1 MPPSKSS
8 FLKTI
13 CIVILITTISSCKK
27 NESFEKVNSKYVL
40 TKNSEEIEAYFFI
53 STANVTKSIISK
65 SQLAQHRSS
74 KNTVKNV
81 SIKIE
86 NNQNLLLQEINK
98 IAVKKLIITNEINST
113 VTPEDIYELV
123 DKRQVSF
130 DKSYINS
137 IINSLSEQ
145 IDLFEPISKKTEDM
159 EILNLVVHYLPKQYE
174 FLREAEKIKKEIN

>member
-1 MPPSKSS
+1 MPLKSS

-13 CIVILITTISSCKK
+13 CIVILITAISSCKK
-27 NESFEKVNSKYVL
+27 NESLEKVNSKYVL

-53 STANVTKSIISK
+53 ATANVTKSIISK

-74 KNTVKNV
+74 KNTIKDV

-123 DKRQVSF
+123 DRRQVGF

-137 IINSLSEQ
+137 IIKSLSEQ
-145 IDLFEPISKKTEDM
+145 IDLFESISKTTEDM
-159 EILNLVVHYLPKQYE
+159 EILNLIIDYLPKQYE
-174 FLREAEKIKKEIN
+174 FLREAKKIKKEIN

>member
-1 MPPSKSS
+1 MPPLESS

-13 CIVILITTISSCKK
+13 CIVILIITISSCKK
-27 NESFEKVNSKYVL
+27 NEGSEKVNNKYVL

-53 STANVTKSIISK
+53 ATVNVTKSIISK
-65 SQLAQHRSS
+65 SQLAQHRSL
-74 KNTVKNV
+74 KNTIKDV

-113 VTPEDIYELV
+113 VTPEDLYELV

-130 DKSYINS
+130 DKSYVNS
-137 IINSLSEQ
+137 IIKSLSEQ
-145 IDLFEPISKKTEDM
+145 IDLFESVSKKTEDM

>member
-13 CIVILITTISSCKK
+13 CIVILIITIPSCKK
-27 NESFEKVNSKYVL
+27 NENFEMVNSKYVL

-53 STANVTKSIISK
+53 ATANVTKSIISK
-65 SQLAQHRSS
+65 SQLAQHKSV
-74 KNTVKNV
+74 KNTIKDV

-98 IAVKKLIITNEINST
+98 IAVKKLIIINEINST

-123 DKRQVSF
+123 DKREVSF

-137 IINSLSEQ
+137 IIKSLSEQ
-145 IDLFEPISKKTEDM
+145 IELFESISKQTEDM
-159 EILNLVVHYLPKQYE
+159 ETLNLVVHYLPKQYE
-174 FLREAEKIKKEIN
+174 FLREAKKIKKEIN